1 MNSIRLKAF
10 PGSKKPAVEAVEEK
24 VLRVFIREPA
34 QNNQA
39 NKAVIRAVAA
49 YYNIPE
55 NKLRLISGH
64 RGLNKTIQILG

>member
-1 MNSIRLKAF
+1 MNSIRIKAF
-10 PGSKKPAVEAVEEK
+10 PESKKPAIEAVEEK
-24 VLRVFIREPA
+24 VLRVFVRESA

-55 NKLRLISGH
+55 NKLRMISGH
-64 RGLNKTIQILG
+64 RWLNKTIQILE

>member
-1 MNSIRLKAF
+1 MNSIRIKAF
-10 PGSKKPAVEAVEEK
+10 PESKKPAIEAVEEK
-24 VLRVFIREPA
+24 VLRVFVRESA

-55 NKLRLISGH
+55 NKLRMIFGH
-64 RGLNKTIQILG
+64 RGLNKTIQILE

>member
-1 MNSIRLKAF
+1 MNSIRIKAF
-10 PGSKKPAVEAVEEK
+10 PESKKPTIEAVEEK
-24 VLRVFIREPA
+24 VLRVFVRESA

-55 NKLRLISGH
+55 NKLRMTSGH
-64 RGLNKTIQILG
+64 RWLNKTIQILE